1 MLDKVFN
8 IKVIFL
14 FMLID
19 GHIDVVFSMKLKPR
33 NFAQRSGIGHVDFP
47 RMKEGGVTAAFFAVF
62 PASNDFVI
70 AEGVNS
76 FFNLIENKENNLS
89 QIKRV
94 EDFVQTEKSG
104 KIGAI
109 LHFEGSGGL
118 DSEFINL
125 RNYYRLGLRSMG
137 LSWSNYNKFAT
148 GVGTIEERG
157 LTAEGRELVKEME
170 KLGIVVDVSHLNEKS
185 FWDVIEVAS
194 KPIIAS
200 HSNAYA
206 VCKHP
211 RNLTDEQIKAIAE
224 LKGTIGINFSVNF
237 LSEKKDANSIQF
249 EDIYA
254 HIEHIVNLV
263 GIDHVSFGS
272 DYDGTDVP
280 MILKDISYYPKLL
293 EFLEKKGF
301 SRDDIEKIAYKNF
314 LRVFKNVWK

>member
-1 MLDKVFN
+1 
-8 IKVIFL
+8 
-14 FMLID
+14 MLID

>member
-1 MLDKVFN
+1 
-8 IKVIFL
+8 
-14 FMLID
+14 MLID

-148 GVGTIEERG
+148 GVGTVEERG